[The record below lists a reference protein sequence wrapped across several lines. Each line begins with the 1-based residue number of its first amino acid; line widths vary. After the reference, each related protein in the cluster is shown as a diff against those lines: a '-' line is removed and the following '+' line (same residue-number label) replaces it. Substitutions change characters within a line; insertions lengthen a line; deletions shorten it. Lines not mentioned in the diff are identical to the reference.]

1 MLSVNVGPSRYAF
14 YIIAIVSYLI
24 LVLRCLEHCGRPVSR
39 KQLLVAAVH
48 HKCEL
53 LNQFLVWAG
62 GPSGRVTLHLKD
74 SFTYPG
80 LGTCHWG
87 TRVSCKGTQQ
97 TCEWGLMM
105 FYNTW
110 RRGLLLLSYWRKF
123 AKCFHTSGKHPNC
136 TKNLINSFVLYM
148 VPLKCFKILDVW
160 ES

>member
-1 MLSVNVGPSRYAF
+1 MQSYQVVEYLDKTGCMLSVNVGPSRYAF

-97 TCEWGLMM
+97 TCE
-105 FYNTW
+105 
-110 RRGLLLLSYWRKF
+110 
-123 AKCFHTSGKHPNC
+123 
-136 TKNLINSFVLYM
+136 
-148 VPLKCFKILDVW
+148 
-160 ES
+160 